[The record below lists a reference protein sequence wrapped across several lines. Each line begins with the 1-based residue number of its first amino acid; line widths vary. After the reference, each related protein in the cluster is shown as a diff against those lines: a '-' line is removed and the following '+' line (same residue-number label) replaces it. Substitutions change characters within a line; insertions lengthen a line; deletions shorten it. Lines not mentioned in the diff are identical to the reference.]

1 MKQALKT
8 LGKAALAV
16 VVLLLLAASAGVG
29 YVWYSGQ
36 QETVVTSEAPVPAKR
51 QVIKPTKTAEN
62 APVGVAIQMLTS
74 PVIPGSNAAM
84 TVRTTA
90 KASCQIKVEYNK
102 VASTDS
108 GLVTK
113 PADEFGI
120 VGWSWTVPSTAPLGK
135 WPATVTCSI
144 NKKSAVVVGDLE
156 VVKTLPEN

>member
-1 MKQALKT
+1 MKKALKT
-8 LGKAALAV
+8 LGKAALAML
-16 VVLLLLAASAGVG
+16 VLLLIAATTGVG

-36 QETVVTSEAPVPAKR
+36 QETVIATEAPVPAKR
-51 QVIKPTKTAEN
+51 QEIKPAKVAEN

-84 TVRTTA
+84 TVRTTP

-113 PADEFGI
+113 QADEFGI
-120 VGWSWTVPSTAPLGK
+120 VGWSWTVPAGAPLGK
-135 WPATVTCSI
+135 WPATVTCSF

-156 VVKTLPEN
+156 VVRTLPEN